1 MSLKLV
7 LDLDRTLFR
16 TSELDAAEWGLLGR
30 QFGID
35 SEAELARRTD
45 FHVRSEK
52 AYYYD
57 FAAHVRAVGL
67 DEKEAFSF
75 LLQSALA
82 DGRMEYDGVAEL
94 VAWAR
99 QRGTVHVLTY
109 GPANYQRF
117 KAALCPSLEGVE
129 IITTLQPKG
138 EYFREQYLTG
148 EVWMVDDKPIGGDL
162 PDGVRFIQT
171 AEYNG
176 IVAPEHP
183 AWPVATALSQI
194 PDIMNRYEISDRSI
208 A

>member
-16 TSELDAAEWGLLGR
+16 TSELDAAEWGLLGQ

-35 SEAELARRTD
+35 SEAELKRRTD
-45 FHVRSEK
+45 FHVRTEK

-57 FAAHVRAVGL
+57 FAAHVRAAGL
-67 DEKEAFSF
+67 DDEETFSF

-117 KAALCPSLEGVE
+117 KAALCPSLEGTE

-138 EYFREQYLTG
+138 DYFREQCPTG

-162 PDGVRFIQT
+162 PDNVRFIQT

-176 IVAPEHP
+176 IAAPEHP
-183 AWPVATALSQI
+183 AWPVATALGQI
-194 PDIMNRYEISDRSI
+194 PEIVDRYALSN
-208 A
+208 

>member
-16 TSELDAAEWGLLGR
+16 TSELDKAEWGLLGR

-45 FHVRSEK
+45 FHVRTEK

-57 FAAHVRAVGL
+57 FAAHVRAAGL
-67 DEKEAFSF
+67 DDEEAFSF
-75 LLQSALA
+75 LLQSAPA
-82 DGRMEYDGVAEL
+82 DGRMEYDGVAEV

-138 EYFREQYLTG
+138 EYFREQCPTG

-176 IVAPEHP
+176 VTASEHL

-194 PDIMNRYEISDRSI
+194 PEIVDGYKLSN
-208 A
+208 

>member
-1 MSLKLV
+1 MSLKLF

-16 TSELDAAEWGLLGR
+16 TSELDEAEWGLLGR

-45 FHVRSEK
+45 FYVRSEK

-57 FAAHVRAVGL
+57 FAAHVRAAGL
-67 DEKEAFSF
+67 GEEAVFAF
-75 LLQSALA
+75 LLQSELA

-117 KAALCPSLEGVE
+117 KAALCPSLKEAE
-129 IITTLQPKG
+129 IITTLQSKS
-138 EYFREQYLTG
+138 EYFREQCPTG

-162 PDGVRFIQT
+162 PDNVRFIQT

-176 IVAPEHP
+176 IAAPEHP
-183 AWPVATALSQI
+183 AWPVATALGQI
-194 PDIMNRYEISDRSI
+194 PEIVDRYEVSN
-208 A
+208 

>member
-1 MSLKLV
+1 MSLNLF

-16 TSELDAAEWGLLGR
+16 TSELDEAEWGLLGR

-35 SEAELARRTD
+35 SEVELARRTD
-45 FHVRSEK
+45 FHVRDEK

-57 FAAHVRAVGL
+57 FAAHVRAAGL

-94 VAWAR
+94 VVWAG
-99 QRGTVHVLTY
+99 QCGTVHVLTY

-117 KAALCPSLEGVE
+117 KAALCPSLKEAE
-129 IITTLQPKG
+129 IITTLQSKS
-138 EYFREQYLTG
+138 EYFREQRPTG

-183 AWPVATALSQI
+183 AWPVATALGQI
-194 PDIMNRYEISDRSI
+194 PEIVDRYELSN
-208 A
+208 

>member
-1 MSLKLV
+1 M
-7 LDLDRTLFR
+7 
-16 TSELDAAEWGLLGR
+16 
-30 QFGID
+30 
-35 SEAELARRTD
+35 
-45 FHVRSEK
+45 
-52 AYYYD
+52 
-57 FAAHVRAVGL
+57 
-67 DEKEAFSF
+67 
-75 LLQSALA
+75 LQSALA
-82 DGRMEYDGVAEL
+82 DGRMEYDGVAEV

-138 EYFREQYLTG
+138 EYFREQCPTG

-176 IVAPEHP
+176 VTASEHL

-194 PDIMNRYEISDRSI
+194 PEIVDGYKLSN
-208 A
+208 

>member
-16 TSELDAAEWGLLGR
+16 TSELDEAEWGLLGR

-35 SEAELARRTD
+35 SEAELVRRTD

-57 FAAHVRAVGL
+57 FAAHVRAAGL
-67 DEKEAFSF
+67 GEEAVFAF
-75 LLQSALA
+75 LLQSTLA

-94 VAWAR
+94 VTWAK

-117 KAALCPSLEGVE
+117 KAALCPSLKEAE
-129 IITTLQPKG
+129 IITTLQSKG
-138 EYFREQYLTG
+138 EYFREQCPTV
-148 EVWMVDDKPIGGDL
+148 EVWMVDDKPIGGNL
-162 PDGVRFIQT
+162 PDTVRFIQT

-176 IVAPEHP
+176 IAAPEHP
-183 AWPVATALSQI
+183 AWPVATALGQI
-194 PDIMNRYEISDRSI
+194 PEIVDRYEVSN
-208 A
+208 

>member
-16 TSELDAAEWGLLGR
+16 TSELDEAEWGLLGR

-35 SEAELARRTD
+35 SEVELARRTD
-45 FHVRSEK
+45 FHVRTEK

-57 FAAHVRAVGL
+57 FAAHVRAAGL
-67 DEKEAFSF
+67 GEEAVFAF
-75 LLQSALA
+75 LLQSTLA

-109 GPANYQRF
+109 GPANYQQF
-117 KAALCPSLEGVE
+117 KAALCPSLKEAE
-129 IITTLQPKG
+129 IITTLQSKG
-138 EYFREQYLTG
+138 DYFREQRLTG
-148 EVWMVDDKPIGGDL
+148 EVWMVDDKPIGSDL

-171 AEYNG
+171 VEYND
-176 IVAPEHP
+176 ITAPEHP

-194 PDIMNRYEISDRSI
+194 PGIIGNDELSN
-208 A
+208 